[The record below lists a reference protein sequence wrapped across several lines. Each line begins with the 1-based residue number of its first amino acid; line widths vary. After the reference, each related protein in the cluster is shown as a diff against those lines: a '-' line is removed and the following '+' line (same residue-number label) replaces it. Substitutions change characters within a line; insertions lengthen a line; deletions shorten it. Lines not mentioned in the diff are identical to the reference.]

1 MAESF
6 PRQQAR
12 TRGFTLGEPRSFRVA
27 ADGSRVLFLRSPAGD
42 DPGNVLWEF
51 HVATGHERIVVDPK
65 QFGGGDDEQLSVE
78 ERARR
83 ERMRETAAGIVAY
96 ATDQDARIAVFALS
110 GALFVTDLVTGAV
123 RELDVPTPAFD
134 PRPDPTGTRVAF
146 VQGRALYTVR
156 LDGEELVKLAGE
168 DGESISW
175 GVAEFVAA
183 EEMSRESGY
192 WWSPDGQAVLVARV
206 DESSVQEIW
215 ITEAAEPTAP
225 PRAVRYPGAG
235 TPNALVEAHIL
246 RSDGSGSVPVRWDRE
261 TYPYLSTG
269 GWDQHGPLISVQSRD
284 QRTVVVLAVDPLS
297 GSTSSL
303 TTQSDTYWV
312 DLVRGVPARLSD
324 GRLVTV
330 EGVGDALTLIVAGR
344 SVTPADMEIRAV
356 VDVSDDEV
364 LFTASTDPLSVALWR
379 WEEST
384 RELTCLTPEPGV
396 HTAVA
401 GGGVHIVG
409 RAGMDHSGSRW
420 STADHVFES
429 YAEEPVIEPAV
440 EFMTVGER
448 QLHVGLLLPDGHD
461 GHAPLPV
468 LMDPYGGPHFQRV
481 MNHRARW
488 NESQWLA
495 NQGFA
500 VVVADG
506 RGTPGRGLGW
516 ARAVS
521 LDLAGPVLEDQVDA
535 LHGVAARHEFLD
547 LNKVAIRGWSFG
559 GYLAALAVLRRP
571 DIFHVGVAGAPV
583 TEWRLYDTHYTER
596 YLGVD
601 PDGADGNAY
610 DRSSLLPE
618 AKELRRPLLIIHG
631 LADDNV
637 VVANTLQFSQ
647 RLTEAGR
654 LHSIL
659 PLSGITHMTPQ
670 EAVAEHLLTVQVDF
684 IRQALRLEAALDPE
698 ARQPRVPAERRGG

>member
-12 TRGFTLGEPRSFRVA
+12 TRGFTLGAPRSFKVA

-42 DPGNVLWEF
+42 DPSNALWEF
-51 HVATGHERIVVDPK
+51 EVSTGHERIVVDPK
-65 QFGGGDDEQLSVE
+65 QLGSGDGEQLSVE
-78 ERARR
+78 ERVRR
-83 ERMRETAAGIVAY
+83 ERMRETAGGIVAY
-96 ATDQDARIAVFALS
+96 AIDQDARIAAFALS
-110 GALFVTDLVTGAV
+110 GVLFVVDLVTGSV

-134 PRPDPTGTRVAF
+134 PRPDPTGSQVAF
-146 VQGRALYTVR
+146 VHERALFTVR
-156 LDGEELVKLAGE
+156 LAGGGVTKLAGE
-168 DGESISW
+168 DAEAISW
-175 GVAEFVAA
+175 GIAEFVAA

-192 WWSPDGQAVLVARV
+192 WWAPDGQALLATRV
-206 DESSVQEIW
+206 DESPVQEIW
-215 ITEAAEPTAP
+215 ITEAAAPTVP

-246 RSDGSGSVPVRWDRE
+246 KSDGSGSVPVEWDRE
-261 TYPYLSTG
+261 MYPYLATG
-269 GWDQHGPLISVQSRD
+269 GWDRHGPLISVQSRD
-284 QRTVVVLAVDPLS
+284 QRTVAVLAVDPLR

-303 TTQSDTYWV
+303 TKQSDTHWV
-312 DLVRGVPARLSD
+312 DLVQGVPARLTD
-324 GRLVTV
+324 GRLLTV
-330 EGVGDALTLIVAGR
+330 EADGDALALMVAGHA
-344 SVTPADMEIRAV
+344 VTPADTETRAV
-356 VDVSDDEV
+356 IAVSDEEV

-379 WEEST
+379 WEVSSS
-384 RELTCLTPEPGV
+384 ELTCLTPEPGLY
-396 HTAVA
+396 AAAA
-401 GGGVHIVG
+401 GGGLHIIG

-420 STADHVFES
+420 STTDHVFES
-429 YAEEPVIEPAV
+429 RAEKPVIEPSV

-448 QLHVGLLLPDGHD
+448 QLQVGLLLPEEHD
-461 GHAPLPV
+461 GHASLPV

-481 MNHRARW
+481 MNDRARW

-521 LDLAGPVLEDQVDA
+521 RDLAGPVLQDQVDA
-535 LHGVAARHEFLD
+535 LHGVAARREFLD
-547 LNKVAIRGWSFG
+547 LNMVAIRGWSFG

-571 DIFHVGVAGAPV
+571 DIFRVGVAGAPV

-601 PDGADGNAY
+601 PDGADRDAY

-618 AKELRRPLLIIHG
+618 AKALRRPLLVIHG

-637 VVANTLQFSQ
+637 VVANTLQLSQ
-647 RLTEAGR
+647 RLTEAGC

-684 IRQALRLEAALDPE
+684 IRQALKLEAAPDRQG
-698 ARQPRVPAERRGG
+698 RQPRVPGEPRGG